1 MPQRHVWPGIYVN
14 NMDIGGIKLNNSNNN
29 NNHNNNS
36 NKNKAQF
43 VNIVKSH
50 ENTQPVMNS
59 IVKTAAKITEELIQ
73 PTEKSDRKQD
83 GIQHTKARLEE
94 SLKKKK

>member
-1 MPQRHVWPGIYVN
+1 MQHCMPQKHVCPGIYVN
-14 NMDIGGIKLNNSNNN
+14 NMHIGGIKLNNSNNN

-50 ENTQPVMNS
+50 ENTQTRN
-59 IVKTAAKITEELIQ
+59 ELNN
-73 PTEKSDRKQD
+73 
-83 GIQHTKARLEE
+83 
-94 SLKKKK
+94 